1 MDKEQQA
8 IERLKLAAMMSETYY
23 HKPVLICYSGGKDS
37 DVLLELAQRSGIR
50 YEVEHSLTTV
60 DAPETVYHVRD
71 KFRQLEE
78 AGVSCRIKHPEM
90 TMWQLIVHRKILPTR
105 RIRYCCAELKETN
118 GDGRHIVTGVRW
130 AESTRRRNTRGVQES
145 FEDKDKK
152 IILTN
157 DNDDK
162 RLLTERCQMRAKTIT
177 NPIIDWEDSDIYSYI
192 DQEHICINPL
202 YCQGF
207 PRVGCIGCPMAGR
220 RARELEFER
229 YPTYKKAYITAIG
242 KMIKAREAAG
252 LKPFA
257 PRTAQ
262 GMFDWW
268 METGILDG
276 QLKLEMDQDE

>member
-1 MDKEQQA
+1 
-8 IERLKLAAMMSETYY
+8 
-23 HKPVLICYSGGKDS
+23 
-37 DVLLELAQRSGIR
+37 
-50 YEVEHSLTTV
+50 
-60 DAPETVYHVRD
+60 
-71 KFRQLEE
+71 
-78 AGVSCRIKHPEM
+78 
-90 TMWQLIVHRKILPTR
+90 
-105 RIRYCCAELKETN
+105 
-118 GDGRHIVTGVRW
+118 
-130 AESTRRRNTRGVQES
+130 
-145 FEDKDKK
+145 
-152 IILTN
+152 
-157 DNDDK
+157 
-162 RLLTERCQMRAKTIT
+162 MRAKTIT

-192 DQEHICINPL
+192 DQEHICINQL

-242 KMIKAREAAG
+242 KMIKSREAAG

-276 QLKLEMDQDE
+276 QLKLEMGQDE